1 MRYSIFCQG
10 KNFYYLLDKEI
21 RILKGQKWLPTG
33 CLTKLIPGTWPL
45 ILTAW
50 WRISCPRLSLW
61 HNERYNIHHL
71 RYDDIVE
78 FDLVRCLQM
87 DEAVVWEILDLLLNR
102 PEELD
107 IVPLPDAVPVL
118 TRLAQK
124 HPLLFVTA
132 RDKAEPIFTWLTNNL
147 PQVSP
152 EDIRII
158 ATGDPEAKL
167 EYLQDHNI
175 AYFMEDRLET
185 CFIWRVTAFNLCFT
199 ISRGIAARILF
210 LLSIAGRIWPSLFFR
225 EILCQQPDL
234 GGESFCRRTRPFLSA
249 PSGKSLD

>member
-1 MRYSIFCQG
+1 MRNMAAHKMLQKIDSR
-10 KNFYYLLDKEI
+10 YLAFDI
-21 RILKGQKWLPTG
+21 DGVVADIMSTF
-33 CLTKLIPGTWPL
+33 
-45 ILTAW
+45 
-50 WRISCPRLSLW
+50 ISVA
-61 HNERYNIHHL
+61 NERYNIQHL

-132 RDKAEPIFTWLTNNL
+132 RDKAEPIFTWLTDNL
-147 PQVSP
+147 PQVPP

-158 ATGDPEAKL
+158 ATGDPDAKL

-175 AYFMEDRLET
+175 TYFMEDRLET
-185 CFIWRVTAFNLCFT
+185 CFHLARH
-199 ISRGIAARILF
+199 GIQP
-210 LLSIAGRIWPSLFFR
+210 LLYD
-225 EILCQQPDL
+225 QPWNRRPHSFPVIHSWQDL
-234 GGESFCRRTRPFLSA
+234 AKLIF
-249 PSGKSLD
+249 

>member
-1 MRYSIFCQG
+1 MAANRLLYKIDSRYLAFDIDGVVADIMSTF
-10 KNFYYLLDKEI
+10 
-21 RILKGQKWLPTG
+21 
-33 CLTKLIPGTWPL
+33 
-45 ILTAW
+45 
-50 WRISCPRLSLW
+50 ISVA
-61 HNERYNIHHL
+61 NERYNIHHL

-102 PEELD
+102 PEELN

-118 TRLAQK
+118 TRLAQR

-147 PQVSP
+147 PQVP
-152 EDIRII
+152 PKDIRII

-175 AYFMEDRLET
+175 VYFMEDRLET
-185 CFIWRVTAFNLCFT
+185 CFHLARH
-199 ISRGIAARILF
+199 GIQP
-210 LLSIAGRIWPSLFFR
+210 LLYD
-225 EILCQQPDL
+225 QPWNRRPHSFPVIHSWQDL
-234 GGESFCRRTRPFLSA
+234 AKLIF
-249 PSGKSLD
+249 

>member
-1 MRYSIFCQG
+1 MAKMAANRLLNKIDSRYLAFDIDGVVADIMSTF
-10 KNFYYLLDKEI
+10 
-21 RILKGQKWLPTG
+21 
-33 CLTKLIPGTWPL
+33 
-45 ILTAW
+45 
-50 WRISCPRLSLW
+50 ISVA
-61 HNERYNIHHL
+61 NERYNIHHL

-132 RDKAEPIFTWLTNNL
+132 RDKVEPIFTWLTNNL

-185 CFIWRVTAFNLCFT
+185 CFHLARH
-199 ISRGIAARILF
+199 GIQP
-210 LLSIAGRIWPSLFFR
+210 LLYD
-225 EILCQQPDL
+225 QPWNRRPHSFPVIYSWQDL
-234 GGESFCRRTRPFLSA
+234 AKLIF
-249 PSGKSLD
+249 

>member
-1 MRYSIFCQG
+1 MAANRLLNKIDSRYLAFDIDGVVADIMSTF
-10 KNFYYLLDKEI
+10 
-21 RILKGQKWLPTG
+21 
-33 CLTKLIPGTWPL
+33 
-45 ILTAW
+45 
-50 WRISCPRLSLW
+50 ISVA
-61 HNERYNIHHL
+61 NERYNIHHL

-118 TRLAQK
+118 TRLAQR

-147 PQVSP
+147 PQVPP

-175 AYFMEDRLET
+175 VYFMEDRLET
-185 CFIWRVTAFNLCFT
+185 CFHLARH
-199 ISRGIAARILF
+199 GIQP
-210 LLSIAGRIWPSLFFR
+210 LLYD
-225 EILCQQPDL
+225 QPWNRRPHSFPVIHSWQDL
-234 GGESFCRRTRPFLSA
+234 AKLIF
-249 PSGKSLD
+249 